1 MGEIFCRYRE
11 AKAQELKP
19 SSLKNLD
26 SVIRKIPDF
35 PRSDISPESAKA
47 ISQYLLRSF
56 SRDSARRALQ
66 QLGAAC
72 NWAVERGELE
82 ANPFENLQLKP
93 QKKRPKVDPFSEA
106 ERDRIIG
113 EFERDSIHRHYAGFV
128 KFLFLTGC
136 RTSEAVGLRWG
147 DVEIGFIKFCSPV
160 VEGIRLNSTKTGEV
174 RRFPVNFQLK
184 NLLESIR
191 PVEAEGDRPV
201 FTSKSGDLVSPN
213 NFLRRHWKPVLENL
227 RIPYRSQYNTRHTFA
242 TSCLAKGESPARVAQ
257 WIGDSVPTLMRY
269 YAGSISGEIPNF

>member
-35 PRSDISPESAKA
+35 PRSDISPEAAKA

-82 ANPFENLQLKP
+82 ANPFDALQLKP
-93 QKKRPKVDPFSEA
+93 QKKRPKVDPFSEK
-106 ERDRIIG
+106 ERDRIIA
-113 EFERDSIHRHYAGFV
+113 EFERDPIHRHYAGFV
-128 KFLFLTGC
+128 RFLFLTGC

-147 DVEIGFIKFCSPV
+147 DCDREFIKFCSPV

-174 RRFPVNFQLK
+174 RRFPINSQLRE
-184 NLLESIR
+184 LLESIR
-191 PVEAEGDRPV
+191 PDGVESDRPV

-213 NFLRRHWKPVLENL
+213 NFLRRHWKPVLEKVA
-227 RIPYRSQYNTRHTFA
+227 IAYRPQYNTRHSFA
-242 TSCLAKGESPARVAQ
+242 TFCLTQGESPARVAQ

-269 YAGSISGEIPNF
+269 YAGYISGEIPNF